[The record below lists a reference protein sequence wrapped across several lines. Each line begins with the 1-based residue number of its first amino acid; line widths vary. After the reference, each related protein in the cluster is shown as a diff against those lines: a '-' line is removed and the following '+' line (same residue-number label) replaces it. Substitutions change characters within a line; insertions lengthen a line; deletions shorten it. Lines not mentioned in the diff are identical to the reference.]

1 MAGEEAFME
10 IYEILLLNLLGIGA
24 GFINTIGGGGSVITV
39 SMMIFFGIPSAVA
52 NGTNR
57 IALLIQ
63 NISAVYSF
71 KRKDCFDL
79 KMNLTL
85 AIPAIAGSVIGANI
99 AVNISDQVFN
109 KILAIIMVLI
119 LFQILLK
126 PQKKLQD
133 SEGETGLKY
142 KIPGQIIFFFI
153 GLYGGIIQAGVGFII
168 IAAMSFLTDY
178 DLVRINA
185 AKVFI
190 VGAYTI
196 SSLLV
201 FILNGKVDFLLGFC
215 LAAGNG
221 IGAYLGSIFAVSKG
235 EKWIKILL
243 TIMILAMVVRLLVQ

>member
-1 MAGEEAFME
+1 ME
-10 IYEILLLNLLGIGA
+10 IHKILILNLLGIGA

-39 SMMIFFGIPSAVA
+39 SMMIFFGMPSAVA

-57 IALLIQ
+57 VALLIQ

-71 KRKDCFDL
+71 KRKNCFDL
-79 KMNLTL
+79 KMNLNL
-85 AIPAIAGSVIGANI
+85 AIPAVVGSIIGSNI

-109 KILAIIMVLI
+109 KILVIIMILI
-119 LFQILLK
+119 LFQILLN

-133 SEGETGLKY
+133 LKGETGLKY
-142 KIPGQIIFFFI
+142 RIPGQIVFFFI
-153 GLYGGIIQAGVGFII
+153 GLYGGIIQVGVGFII
-168 IAAMSFLTDY
+168 IAAMSLLTDC

-201 FILNGKVDFLLGFC
+201 FIINGKVDFFLGFC
-215 LAAGNG
+215 LAVGNG

-243 TIMILAMVVRLLVQ
+243 TIMILAMVIWFLVQ